1 MSDRRCSGMVDRNK
15 IDWRERIHAD
25 PAVLA
30 GKPVVRG
37 TRLAVDFLLELL
49 AVGWSEDEILANY
62 PQLRSE
68 DLRAVLGYASE
79 HVRED
84 TVHVLAPA

>member
-1 MSDRRCSGMVDRNK
+1 MTERMRA
-15 IDWRERIHAD
+15 DWRERIHAD
-25 PAVLA
+25 PAILT

-49 AVGWSEDEILANY
+49 AIGWSEEEILTNY
-62 PQLRSE
+62 PQLCRD
-68 DLRAVLGYASE
+68 DLRAVLAYACE

-84 TVHVLAPA
+84 TVHALAPV

>member
-1 MSDRRCSGMVDRNK
+1 MTERKN
-15 IDWRERIHAD
+15 IDWRACIHAD
-25 PAVLA
+25 PAILA

-62 PQLRSE
+62 PQLRGD
-68 DLRAVLGYASE
+68 DLRAVLAYACE

-84 TVHVLAPA
+84 TVHALAPV